1 VLAPGAGERLR
12 YCGRPLVLTLTV
24 DSVTAP
30 TTRLVAGFGEL
41 RGDEGES
48 RHGAADEILYVIAGW
63 GYAAFGADTVPLG
76 PGSVA
81 HVPPGTSHRI
91 VSTGARPMRYHFVL
105 GPSSSAAAFRR
116 AATRGCAPPAG
127 AAPPAPA
134 PSAPTPV
141 ASATPRRATVLAP
154 GEGPRIN
161 YCLFPLVITA
171 KVDSTSAPAT
181 RLTAAAGSLRRGA
194 EVGTHRASD
203 EVVLIT
209 HGRGRA
215 FIGADTTAVEAGS
228 VTFTPAGT
236 EHGFINDGD
245 DTLDY
250 FIVYSSS
257 FGRSGFRALAA
268 RPGPYCPSPS

>member
-1 VLAPGAGERLR
+1 LVLAPGAGERLT
-12 YCGRPLVLTLTV
+12 YCERPLVLTITV

-30 TTRLVAGFGEL
+30 ATRLVAGFGDL

-48 RHGAADEILYVIAGW
+48 RHSLADEILYVVSGW
-63 GYAAFGADTVPLG
+63 GYAAFGTDTVPLG

-91 VSTGARPMRYHFVL
+91 VSTGASPMRYHFVL
-105 GPSSSAAAFRR
+105 GPSASAAAFRR
-116 AATRGCAPPAG
+116 AATRGCAPAG
-127 AAPPAPA
+127 ATPPPAA
-134 PSAPTPV
+134 A
-141 ASATPRRATVLAP
+141 ATARQRRATVLAP
-154 GEGPRIN
+154 GEGPRIS

-171 KVDSTSAPAT
+171 KVDSTSAPGT

-194 EVGTHRASD
+194 EVGTHRTSD

-236 EHGFINDGD
+236 EHGFVNDGD

-250 FIVYSSS
+250 VIVYGSS
-257 FGRSGFRALAA
+257 FGRSGFRALAT
-268 RPGPYCPSPS
+268 RPGPYCPPAP